1 MQRNWLGFFGPNL
14 SALLP
19 LFTFTK
25 RGLKI
30 SNFVI
35 LFCSFFAKYE
45 LPNLQVDKVS
55 ELMIIVAHT
64 RSIPTGCDTDSIGM
78 LREDAKKSK
87 IKKVTCYDDPKY
99 VVSQLNINLQFS
111 KLSSH
116 QEPITRS
123 KQLPCTCVKV
133 FSLTGLFLERFW
145 SELIRTSN
153 PLYFKSHEPV
163 STKLDLLL

>member
-1 MQRNWLGFFGPNL
+1 MALKLKNHENVEELVRFLWSKPFRSPSFIYFYQERAFYKQNKINRIITL
-14 SALLP
+14 SISN
-19 LFTFTK
+19 TNI
-25 RGLKI
+25 I

-78 LREDAKKSK
+78 LKEDAKKSE

-99 VVSQLNINLQFS
+99 VVSQLNI
-111 KLSSH
+111 
-116 QEPITRS
+116 
-123 KQLPCTCVKV
+123 
-133 FSLTGLFLERFW
+133 
-145 SELIRTSN
+145 
-153 PLYFKSHEPV
+153 KS
-163 STKLDLLL
+163 